1 MAIDI
6 KVEARA
12 HEQETVNLG
21 EYAYQYVYPKVG
33 PLLSALQGAQAIR
46 DSEEKGSKYLD
57 AMDEWL
63 AAGFGPDQWA
73 HIQARINSHDDPL
86 DFKHMHALFDALFQK
101 AADNRPPTWRGDSS
115 AVSPQAVRREAVPSM
130 NGLTPGLSPLGDS
143 ATS

>member
-6 KVEARA
+6 KVEARP

-21 EYAYQYVYPKVG
+21 EFAYQFTYPKVA
-33 PLLSALQGAQAIR
+33 PLLSALQSAQTIR
-46 DSEEKGSKYLD
+46 DAEERGSKYLD
-57 AMDEWL
+57 GAYAWMSE
-63 AAGFGPDQWA
+63 GFGPGQWE
-73 HIQARINSHDDPL
+73 HIMDRLNSHDEPL
-86 DFKHMHALFDALFQK
+86 DFKHINALFDALFQK

-115 AVSPQAVRREAVPSM
+115 AVSPQAVRREVVPNM